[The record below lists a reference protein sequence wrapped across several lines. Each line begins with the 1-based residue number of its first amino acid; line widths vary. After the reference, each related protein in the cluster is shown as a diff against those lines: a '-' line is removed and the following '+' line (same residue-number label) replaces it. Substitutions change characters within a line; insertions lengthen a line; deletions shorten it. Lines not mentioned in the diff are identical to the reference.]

1 MSKGQ
6 DERPEDQQAKEAGKE
21 KDGKRTPE
29 RTDQP
34 QAKTSSPAPELAEQ
48 PAEAASAETASRSRA
63 GGYPRLHPVPAG
75 QDFVFARWEEII
87 AEKPPWW
94 TRPDGVGLRLRLAEP
109 GELALARRA
118 GGIARQA
125 VAKLVGETRTAL
137 LAEDG
142 YFARRYGAALAEIRR
157 IREDA
162 SETWVPEAVG
172 PSIFA
177 AALGLLSKR
186 DYLPQLVDDLAADA
200 EGVGDIDDFVR
211 LEALVE
217 LLDAELVYE
226 GHSLAW
232 RRTVLEDAKRRR
244 SDGADLAAAIKGA
257 LAENWHAKQRSFDVL
272 IPVDEFAEPP
282 GGRAGFFPVPPNQ
295 AIAEIIRPW
304 DVDGVDEILGHSA
317 LERAAVVL
325 RYDPTGVTAVDMH
338 AAGRAVSRRFERDA
352 DLWRLREGR
361 VADATVAYIYDRD
374 AARAEVVSLPPEPLD
389 LLPSSLGSYE
399 ASPDAEEREATVVD
413 DALLQLAQSRTA
425 TPATAL
431 VNLWTAAEALF
442 AGAVEDVRG
451 DAGPVMAGLAELL
464 YLRDLLAWLGERYVA
479 AEVDGHADAPRPTTS
494 RWGLE
499 RTLVK
504 TTELLNRL
512 VENGDALAWYRLK
525 LITRWTT
532 GPSFGTQMTA
542 FSKRLE
548 GVSARAYLI
557 RNFFIHRAHIRAIAI
572 DVTLPP
578 FAGLVRECIGFVATG
593 GPPDETL
600 RTAKTATLEVRHT
613 AKKIAD
619 GEAQA
624 PDALWDLLPS
634 APGAVDVGEPPDT
647 DPTEEAGSEPPP
659 VAAPEPTDVPVEDL
673 PAAEPE
679 DPPEE

>member
-6 DERPEDQQAKEAGKE
+6 DERPNEQQANDARKE
-21 KDGKRTPE
+21 KEGQPAE
-29 RTDQP
+29 RTEQP
-34 QAKTSSPAPELAEQ
+34 PAETSSTAPESAEQ
-48 PAEAASAETASRSRA
+48 PGESVRADTASKPRGRR
-63 GGYPRLHPVPAG
+63 YPRRHPVPAG

-125 VAKLVGETRTAL
+125 VAKLVGETRTVL

-177 AALGLLSKR
+177 AALGLLSKS

-200 EGVGDIDDFVR
+200 KSVSDIDDFVR
-211 LEALVE
+211 LEGLVE

-244 SDGADLAAAIKGA
+244 SEGADLAAAINGA
-257 LAENWHAKQRSFDVL
+257 LAENWHAKRRSFDVL

-304 DVDGVDEILGHSA
+304 DVAGVDEILGHAA

-413 DALLQLAQSRTA
+413 DALLQLAQSRT
-425 TPATAL
+425 TPPATAL

-442 AGAVEDVRG
+442 AGAVEDIRG

-479 AEVDGHADAPRPTTS
+479 AEVDGHADAPTPATS
-494 RWGLE
+494 RWGLA

-504 TTELLNRL
+504 TTELLDRL
-512 VENGDALAWYRLK
+512 VEKQDALAWYRLK

-532 GPSFGTQMTA
+532 GPSLGTQMTA
-542 FSKRLE
+542 FSKGLE
-548 GVSARAYLI
+548 EVSARAYLI
-557 RNFFIHRAHIRAIAI
+557 RNFFIHRAHIRAVAI

-593 GPPDETL
+593 GPPGETL
-600 RTAKTATLEVRHT
+600 LTAKTATLEIRHA

-624 PDALWDLLPS
+624 PDALWDLLPRT
-634 APGAVDVGEPPDT
+634 PGAAEAVEPPEADT
-647 DPTEEAGSEPPP
+647 ADEASAEPPP
-659 VAAPEPTDVPVEDL
+659 VAESEPTDVPVEDL
-673 PAAEPE
+673 PATEPE
-679 DPPEE
+679 DAPEE